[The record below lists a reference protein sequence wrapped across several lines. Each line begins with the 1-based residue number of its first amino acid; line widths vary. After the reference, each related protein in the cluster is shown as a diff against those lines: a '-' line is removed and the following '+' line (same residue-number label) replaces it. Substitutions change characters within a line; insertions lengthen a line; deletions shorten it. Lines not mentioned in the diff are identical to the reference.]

1 MRAYK
6 FSRLD
11 PEKTRLNSTF
21 SRWRNRCAF
30 LALGLLAA
38 SAIAAADSADPKR
51 YLDDIKALTTP
62 AMEGR
67 GDGSPGLTLAAN
79 LIEQRFRTLGLQPA
93 GKNSYL
99 QPFSVITGAKL
110 KDDNR
115 LEIVNGTAK
124 KALKINQDFVP
135 FSFSSSGEISGPVIF
150 AGYGATAREFSY
162 DDYAHLDVKDKIVVV
177 LRYEPAGFAAK
188 SGNHGLTEHSQL
200 ITKAINARNHGAK
213 AVIVINGKLG
223 DGEEDALTR
232 F

>member
-1 MRAYK
+1 MRVDEFTGTNREA
-6 FSRLD
+6 SRMIAVPPGLR
-11 PEKTRLNSTF
+11 KRGALLV
-21 SRWRNRCAF
+21 
-30 LALGLLAA
+30 LALLAA
-38 SAIAAADSADPKR
+38 SIAAAADSADPKR
-51 YLDDIKALTTP
+51 YLDDIKALTIP

-135 FSFSSSGEISGPVIF
+135 FSFSSSGEISGPVVF
-150 AGYGATAREFSY
+150 AGYGATAKEFSY
-162 DDYAHLDVKDKIVVV
+162 DDYAHL
-177 LRYEPAGFAAK
+177 
-188 SGNHGLTEHSQL
+188 
-200 ITKAINARNHGAK
+200 
-213 AVIVINGKLG
+213 
-223 DGEEDALTR
+223 
-232 F
+232 

>member
-1 MRAYK
+1 MRVDEFTGTNREA
-6 FSRLD
+6 SRLIAV
-11 PEKTRLNSTF
+11 PPGLRKRGALLV
-21 SRWRNRCAF
+21 
-30 LALGLLAA
+30 LALLAA
-38 SAIAAADSADPKR
+38 SAVAAADSADPKR
-51 YLDDIKALTTP
+51 YLDDIKALTIP

-162 DDYAHLDVKDKIVVV
+162 DDYAHLDVKD
-177 LRYEPAGFAAK
+177 
-188 SGNHGLTEHSQL
+188 
-200 ITKAINARNHGAK
+200 
-213 AVIVINGKLG
+213 
-223 DGEEDALTR
+223 
-232 F
+232 

>member
-67 GDGSPGLTLAAN
+67 GDGSSGLTLAAN
-79 LIEQRFRTLGLQPA
+79 LIEEGFRALGLQPA
-93 GKNSYL
+93 GKKSYL

-115 LEIVNGTAK
+115 LEIVNGAEK
-124 KALKINQDFVP
+124 KALKMSQDFVP
-135 FSFSSSGEISGPVIF
+135 F
-150 AGYGATAREFSY
+150 
-162 DDYAHLDVKDKIVVV
+162 
-177 LRYEPAGFAAK
+177 
-188 SGNHGLTEHSQL
+188 
-200 ITKAINARNHGAK
+200 
-213 AVIVINGKLG
+213 
-223 DGEEDALTR
+223 
-232 F
+232 

>member
-1 MRAYK
+1 MRTYK
-6 FSRLD
+6 FSQIGVKK
-11 PEKTRLNSTF
+11 PRLNPNLF
-21 SRWRNRCAF
+21 HWRKCRAF

-38 SAIAAADSADPKR
+38 SAVAAADSADPKR

-79 LIEQRFRTLGLQPA
+79 LIEDRFRALGLQPA

-135 FSFSSSGEISGPVIF
+135 FSFSSSGEISCPGAFVV
-150 AGYGATAREFSY
+150 YGSSAEEFEY
-162 DDYAHLDVKDKIVVV
+162 DDFAHFDLNDMIVVV
-177 LRYEPAGFAAK
+177 LRYEPPWI
-188 SGNHGLTEHSQL
+188 SQ
-200 ITKAINARNHGAK
+200 
-213 AVIVINGKLG
+213 
-223 DGEEDALTR
+223 
-232 F
+232 